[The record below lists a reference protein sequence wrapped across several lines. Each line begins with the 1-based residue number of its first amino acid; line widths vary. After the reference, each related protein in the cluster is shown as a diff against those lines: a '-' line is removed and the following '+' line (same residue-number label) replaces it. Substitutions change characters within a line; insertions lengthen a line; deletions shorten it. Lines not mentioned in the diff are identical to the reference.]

1 MPEVGRW
8 AKVRPY
14 LVYIQACEL
23 PNGVIEGTRSRY
35 NRHPSSPVQE
45 FSLSIFFS
53 NFLMRF
59 DSDFELRAAI
69 VITAPFCLQRE
80 VLSIHIGQAGVQ
92 VGNASWELYCLE
104 HGISPDGQ
112 TPCDLSQS
120 IHDDSFN
127 SFFCETRAG
136 KHVPRAI
143 LVDLE
148 PTVVGKQDKFF

>member
-23 PNGVIEGTRSRY
+23 PNGVIEGARSRY

-59 DSDFELRAAI
+59 DSDFELQAAI
-69 VITAPFCLQRE
+69 VTALLC
-80 VLSIHIGQAGVQ
+80 
-92 VGNASWELYCLE
+92 
-104 HGISPDGQ
+104 
-112 TPCDLSQS
+112 
-120 IHDDSFN
+120 
-127 SFFCETRAG
+127 FFLRNHSVYSA
-136 KHVPRAI
+136 
-143 LVDLE
+143 
-148 PTVVGKQDKFF
+148 KFFQFTLVRLECRLETHHGSCTVWSTASLRTDKLRATFRSRFTMTHSTLSFAKLEQENMSQERF